1 MRLGRNVF
9 WTRQA
14 RDDLRAI
21 RDHIARDAPAT
32 AVAFVRRLRK
42 SVGRLREFPLSGQVV
57 PKVGEDSIREILFG
71 SYRLIYRVTESRVE
85 MISVFHSV
93 KILGSG
99 EFD

>member
-1 MRLGRNVF
+1 M
-9 WTRQA
+9 
-14 RDDLRAI
+14 
-21 RDHIARDAPAT
+21 
-32 AVAFVRRLRK
+32 RRLRK

-57 PKVGEDSIREILFG
+57 PEVGEDSTREIPFG

-85 MISVFHSV
+85 MISVFHSA